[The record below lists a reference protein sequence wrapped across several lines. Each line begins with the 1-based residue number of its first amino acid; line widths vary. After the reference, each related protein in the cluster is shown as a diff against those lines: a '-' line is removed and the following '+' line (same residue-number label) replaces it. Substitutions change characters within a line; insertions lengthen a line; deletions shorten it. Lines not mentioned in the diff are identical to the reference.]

1 MADNQSQPVT
11 DQTIPPVDSSTLT
24 PPVQVPTPDLSDQS
38 EASSSAH
45 RPEPPIL
52 ADEKES
58 TESASLDQSQTSE
71 EQRPDSP
78 KLANETKKE
87 VLEESNSTEIQ
98 KQEIPELADNQGEAT
113 ASAQTENI
121 VVAEEKPVETVPEKI
136 DPIVDLSAET
146 LVKEEVLS
154 KDDAD
159 IKPPDN
165 QASQVQSSSSD
176 NASNINTEQNS
187 TSSAEI
193 KPEPLESP
201 KEAPL
206 ADEKLSENNQK
217 SFGEL
222 LHQENKPEIQ
232 PQTSESVKPFSFGD
246 LIKETHDDRANI
258 PEDLFEIKDN
268 PQETVQQTQLAPQQP
283 NPPPQVQQQTDSSNQ
298 TNPTPPPP
306 QVIEKVIEKIVE
318 KPVEVIK
325 EVVKEVPVVNQEEVD
340 KQIQDR
346 LLREQTDRR
355 NLANRVKAERVAASL
370 DKILSFASNNSKFNN
385 LDIRDLLHVS
395 QSTATTYL
403 SQLVNNGRLKK
414 EGKSK
419 YTKYSLL

>member
-1 MADNQSQPVT
+1 MECP
-11 DQTIPPVDSSTLT
+11 
-24 PPVQVPTPDLSDQS
+24 
-38 EASSSAH
+38 
-45 RPEPPIL
+45 
-52 ADEKES
+52 
-58 TESASLDQSQTSE
+58 
-71 EQRPDSP
+71 
-78 KLANETKKE
+78 
-87 VLEESNSTEIQ
+87 
-98 KQEIPELADNQGEAT
+98 T
-113 ASAQTENI
+113 ASAQPENI

-193 KPEPLESP
+193 KPEPLERP